1 MPHIRGLGPLVVF
14 LCAFFVCSCCSY
26 CDDLCYCYYISII
39 VGHIIVVLLLVIRI
53 MMMMVIV
60 AISISSITIIISVI
74 AS

>member
-1 MPHIRGLGPLVVF
+1 MPHIRVLGPLVVF

-26 CDDLCYCYYISII
+26 CDDLCYCHYISII
-39 VGHIIVVLLLVIRI
+39 VGHIVVLLLVIRI

-60 AISISSITIIISVI
+60 AISISSIIIIISVI